1 MHPMYEQANQISH
14 TVIGAAIEVHRI
26 MGPGLIES
34 IYERCLLH
42 ELELRGLSALRQQ
55 TVHVCYKDMT
65 FEENLRFDLLVE
77 GCVLVELK
85 CVQEMHPVFQAQLIS
100 YLKLLD
106 VPIGLL
112 MNFHEQRLTDGLQR
126 VFLPGANK

>member
-1 MHPMYEQANQISH
+1 MHPLHERANQISH

-34 IYERCLLH
+34 IYERCLLY
-42 ELELRGLSALRQQ
+42 ELESRGLSAVRQQ
-55 TVHVCYKDMT
+55 TVEVCYKDFT
-65 FEENLRFDLLVE
+65 FDESLRFDVLVE
-77 GCVLVELK
+77 SCVLVELK

-112 MNFHEQRLTDGLQR
+112 MNFHDQRLTDGLQR
-126 VFLPGANK
+126 VFLPGANR